1 MGKKIQEREA
11 MEIRVKRIARKDGY
25 TIGKM
30 YINGAY
36 FCDTLEDTDRGLK
49 STMSVDEILSKKR
62 KGITAIP
69 TGEYDVILSFS
80 PKFKRVLPL
89 LLNVKGYEYIRIHHG
104 NFPSS
109 TDGCLLVGENK
120 IKGQII
126 NSRVTLEKLMSVLLE
141 CEKKKEKVTI
151 TIE

>member
-1 MGKKIQEREA
+1 

-25 TIGKM
+25 TIGQM
-30 YINGAY
+30 SLNGVY

-62 KGITAIP
+62 KGTTAIP
-69 TGEYDVILSFS
+69 TGKYDVILTFS

-89 LLNVKGYEYIRIHHG
+89 LLNVRGYEYIRIHHG

-126 NSRVTLEKLMSVLLE
+126 NSRATLERLMSVLLE
-141 CEKKKEKVTI
+141 CEKRKEKISI
-151 TIE
+151 TIV

>member
-1 MGKKIQEREA
+1 

-49 STMSVDEILSKKR
+49 NTMSVDEILSKKR
-62 KGITAIP
+62 KGVTAIP
-69 TGEYDVILSFS
+69 TGEYDVILTFS
-80 PKFKRVLPL
+80 PRFKRVLPL
-89 LLNVKGYEYIRIHHG
+89 LLNVKCYEGVRIHAG
-104 NFPSS
+104 N
-109 TDGCLLVGENK
+109 TAEDTEGCLLVGENK
-120 IKGQII
+120 ERGKVI
-126 NSRVTLEKLMSVLLE
+126 NSRATLERLMSVLLE

>member
-1 MGKKIQEREA
+1 MEIIQEVET

-25 TIGKM
+25 TIGQM
-30 YINGAY
+30 SLNGSY

-49 STMSVDEILSKKR
+49 STMSEEEILSKKR

-69 TGEYDVILSFS
+69 TGEYDVILTFS

-89 LLNVKGYEYIRIHHG
+89 LLNVPGYQYIRVHHG
-104 NFPSS
+104 NLPSS

-120 IKGQII
+120 VKGQII
-126 NSRVTLEKLMSVLLE
+126 NSRATLEKLMSVLLE

>member
-1 MGKKIQEREA
+1 MET

-49 STMSVDEILSKKR
+49 STMSVDEILAR
-62 KGITAIP
+62 KVKAQTAIP
-69 TGEYDVILSFS
+69 TGKYDVILTFS

-89 LLNVKGYEYIRIHHG
+89 LLNVPGYQYIRVHHG
-104 NFPSS
+104 NLPSS

-126 NSRVTLEKLMSVLLE
+126 NSRATLEKLMSVLLE

-151 TIE
+151 LIE

>member
-1 MGKKIQEREA
+1 MKIIQEVEA

-25 TIGKM
+25 TVGQM
-30 YINGAY
+30 SLNNEY

-49 STMSVDEILSKKR
+49 DTMQVNEILAKKR
-62 KGITAIP
+62 KGVTAIP
-69 TGEYDVILSFS
+69 TGKYDVILTFS

-120 IKGQII
+120 IKGQIV
-126 NSRVTLEKLMSVLLE
+126 NSRATLEKLMSVLLE

-151 TIE
+151 LIE

>member
-1 MGKKIQEREA
+1 

-25 TIGKM
+25 TIGRM
-30 YINGAY
+30 SLNGSY

-49 STMSVDEILSKKR
+49 STMSEEEILSKKR

-69 TGEYDVILSFS
+69 TGEYDVILTFS

-89 LLNVKGYEYIRIHHG
+89 LLNVPGYQYIRVHHG
-104 NFPSS
+104 NLPSS

-120 IKGQII
+120 VKGQII
-126 NSRVTLEKLMSVLLE
+126 NSRATLERLMSVLLE

-151 TIE
+151 IIE

>member
-1 MGKKIQEREA
+1 

-36 FCDTLEDTDRGLK
+36 FCDTLEDTDRGL
-49 STMSVDEILSKKR
+49 SDSMQVNEMLAKKR

-69 TGEYDVILSFS
+69 IGKYDVILTFS

-89 LLNVKGYEYIRIHHG
+89 LLNVKCYEGVRIHHG
-104 NFPSS
+104 NTQAS
-109 TDGCLLVGENK
+109 TEGCLLVGENK
-120 IKGQII
+120 ERGKVL
-126 NSRVTLEKLMSVLLE
+126 NSRATLEKLMPLFFE
-141 CEKKKEKVTI
+141 CEKRKEKVTI
-151 TIE
+151 LIE

>member
-1 MGKKIQEREA
+1 

-49 STMSVDEILSKKR
+49 STMSVDEILAR
-62 KGITAIP
+62 KVKAQTAIP
-69 TGEYDVILSFS
+69 TGKYEVILTYSL
-80 PKFKRVLPL
+80 KFKRVLPL
-89 LLNVKGYEYIRIHHG
+89 LLNVPGYQYIRVHHG
-104 NFPSS
+104 NRPDS
-109 TDGCLLVGENK
+109 TEGCLLVGENK
-120 IKGQII
+120 ERGKVL
-126 NSRVTLEKLMSVLLE
+126 NSRATLEKLMPLFFE